1 MAVAK
6 KLFTPAEAEK
16 MLPLVRSIVRDILE
30 RGRALREAPDGYQRA
45 RAARELRE
53 LTREL
58 TRLGCDYKDWSFEHG
73 LVDFPAEIDG
83 QPVLLCWRS
92 DEPRIA
98 FYHEED
104 AGFAGRKPIPPGLVP
119 TKAT

>member
-1 MAVAK
+1 MAAK
-6 KLFTPAEAEK
+6 ERPYTPASANRA
-16 MLPLVRSIVRDILE
+16 LPLVRSIVRDILE
-30 RGRALREAPDGYQRA
+30 RGQALRAAPDGYQRA
-45 RAARELRE
+45 RAARELRD

-58 TRLGCDYKDWSFEHG
+58 HRLGCDYKDWSFEHG

-92 DEPRIA
+92 DEPSIG

-104 AGFAGRKPIPPGLVP
+104 AGFAGRKPLPPTVSG
-119 TKAT
+119 